1 MSNSK
6 SGFELRTDILG
17 MAMSMLEENRAQVI
31 NAHFQLPDEVRK
43 AEDCPVISISSEQ
56 VIDEARKLYEFVNEK
71 V

>member
-1 MSNSK
+1 
-6 SGFELRTDILG
+6 

-56 VIDEARKLYEFVNEK
+56 VIEEARKLYEFVNEK